1 MSEPDGNLQA
11 GTLIDRVAEIAGGL
25 GLELT
30 DVAGDVESIAG
41 NVEEQANS
49 LNELSS
55 QANRVSERNHRILEM
70 AASAQETASSAS
82 QEVSG
87 SRETMDSGLEKIR
100 NLVQSVNNM
109 ESQLSGLQEALDK
122 VARVAAGIDAI
133 AKQTNLLALNATIEA
148 ARAGEAGKGFAVV
161 AGEVKELASQTSK
174 ATAEIDETLNQLT
187 SQAQHLISMGTE
199 STQQAEAVREGTES
213 LDGLLGKLQQA
224 MEAVDGRAGDIARD
238 AGDIDEGSRQLA
250 ETLNGMTEGVT
261 QSGETLKESRDRINS
276 LISTGENL
284 LGLVADSQENTLD
297 RPFIELARETAQQ
310 CAQALE
316 KALSHNEIT
325 HAGLFSQDYQAIPG
339 TNPEQY
345 MAPFTELTDR
355 LLPEYQEAA
364 LERDERIVFCACIDT
379 EGYIPTHNKKFSK
392 PQSDDPVWNNANCR
406 NRRLFNDRV
415 GLAAGRNT
423 KPFLLQTYRRDMGG
437 GQFVLMKDVS
447 VPLYVGGQHWGGLRL
462 AYRPKN

>member
-1 MSEPDGNLQA
+1 MSELDGNHQA

-30 DVAGDVESIAG
+30 DVAGDVESIAR
-41 NVEEQANS
+41 NVEEQAGS

-100 NLVQSVNNM
+100 SLVQSVNNM

-174 ATAEIDETLNQLT
+174 ATAEIDETLSQLT

-250 ETLNGMTEGVT
+250 ETLNGMTGGVT

-297 RPFIELARETAQQ
+297 RPFIELARETAQY
-310 CAQALE
+310 CADAFE
-316 KALSHNEIT
+316 KALSQNEIPQ
-325 HAGLFSQDYQAIPG
+325 ADLFSRDYKTIPG
-339 TNPEQY
+339 TNPEQH
-345 MAPFTELTDR
+345 MAPFTDLTDR
-355 LLPEYQEAA
+355 LLPEFQEAA
-364 LERDERIVFCACIDT
+364 LEQDERIVFCACIDT
-379 EGYIPTHNKKFSK
+379 EGYIPTHNRKFSA
-392 PQSDDPVWNNANCR
+392 PQGNDPVWNNANCR

-447 VPLYVGGQHWGGLRL
+447 VPIYVGGQHWGALRL
-462 AYRPKN
+462 AYRPNN